1 MTINS
6 KWPETIDNSGSSM
19 WTVHL
24 GLNYC
29 SMYQH
34 FIHLILWSTY
44 SWDKP
49 GHSGRA
55 IGWVPCIT
63 HYFTGLELNRWL
75 VTFLSFGLHL
85 LFFWVVWTHHLEHS
99 FHFYPSIIM
108 RLLFFVNVLFY
119 CSHCY
124 LYFGSLCNHLNLL
137 SFLFCNA
144 AHEKTLSSIKFGMID
159 IFIG

>member
-75 VTFLSFGLHL
+75 VTFLIFWSSPSLFLSGVNSPPWTLFPLLSVHYNEALILCKCAVL
-85 LFFWVVWTHHLEHS
+85 LFS
-99 FHFYPSIIM
+99 
-108 RLLFFVNVLFY
+108 
-119 CSHCY
+119 
-124 LYFGSLCNHLNLL
+124 LL
-137 SFLFCNA
+137 SLFW
-144 AHEKTLSSIKFGMID
+144 LSV
-159 IFIG
+159 